1 MPPDSAAE
9 TGDRPPVAEEAA
21 PNPPERRSAYRH
33 PLAAVGGSMV
43 IAGSLVFL
51 ALFAVDLTSGAQNPY
66 RALVTFIGLPA
77 LITLGALLF
86 LLALR
91 LQVVKARKQGV
102 KVRFNLRVEPSDPS
116 YMRNLW
122 LFLGLLVLLLV
133 VVAFSGLQAYKAT
146 ESVAFCGDTCH
157 TVMEPQA
164 VTYEV
169 SPHAR
174 VACAECHIGPGAS
187 FWVKSKVDGLRQVWK
202 TITNSFDRPIATPIR
217 SLRPAQETCEEC
229 HWPEQF
235 YGQKL
240 ITHSY
245 YRTDEANSPWT
256 ISLLMNIGGGDA
268 RTGGTEGIHWQMI
281 VGNRVEYVAT
291 DPARQEIAWVRR
303 TDTEGNVTV
312 YTDPNNPV
320 DPQAEGVEVRRFD
333 CIDCHNRPSHRFLPP
348 ATSLNLALSQ
358 GTISSGLPYV
368 RQVGL
373 DLLDAEY
380 ATRAEANALISQG
393 LGDYYRAQ
401 YPDRYDELAV
411 AIDQAAATL
420 LDIYNANF
428 FPEMQT
434 DYRVR
439 TNNLSH
445 FVNNGCFRCH
455 FSNLQDEAGA
465 PIASSCTSCHS
476 IVAQGPSADVGQLDS
491 DIAGQVFTHPV
502 EIGDVWQ
509 RVRCTQCHTSTQGY

>member
-1 MPPDSAAE
+1 MGSKQPPEGAAE
-9 TGDRPPVAEEAA
+9 AGERPPVPEEAA
-21 PNPPERRSAYRH
+21 PSPVQRRSVYRH

-43 IAGSLVFL
+43 VAGSLVFL

-102 KVRFNLRVEPSDPS
+102 KVRFHLRVEPSDPS

-122 LFLGLLVLLLV
+122 LFLGLLVVLLV
-133 VVAFSGLQAYKAT
+133 VVAFSGLQAYQAT

-202 TITNSFDRPIATPIR
+202 TITDSFDRPIATPIR

-240 ITHSY
+240 ITRSY

-281 VGNRVEYVAT
+281 VGNTVEYIAT

-303 TDTEGNVTV
+303 TDAEGNVTV

-320 DPQAEGVEVRRFD
+320 DPQADGVEVRRFD
-333 CIDCHNRPSHRFLPP
+333 CIDCHNRPSHRFLPAGHLTEP
-348 ATSLNLALSQ
+348 GALARDDLLRLALRAPGGPGPARRRVRHPGGGQHAHLPGAGRLLPGPVPRSLRRTGRQ
-358 GTISSGLPYV
+358 HRPGGHHLAGHLQRQLLPRDADGLPRPHQQPEPL
-368 RQVGL
+368 RQ
-373 DLLDAEY
+373 
-380 ATRAEANALISQG
+380 
-393 LGDYYRAQ
+393 
-401 YPDRYDELAV
+401 
-411 AIDQAAATL
+411 
-420 LDIYNANF
+420 
-428 FPEMQT
+428 
-434 DYRVR
+434 
-439 TNNLSH
+439 
-445 FVNNGCFRCH
+445 
-455 FSNLQDEAGA
+455 
-465 PIASSCTSCHS
+465 
-476 IVAQGPSADVGQLDS
+476 
-491 DIAGQVFTHPV
+491 
-502 EIGDVWQ
+502 Q
-509 RVRCTQCHTSTQGY
+509 RVLPLPLLQPAG